1 MIIYQKPKITLVDEE
16 KAFEKNQD
24 LFMVKQNQT
33 KLAMNVNSLN
43 LIKDIWKILQK
54 ISSLMTVNNSKM

>member
-24 LFMVKQNQT
+24 LFRVKQNQT

>member
-1 MIIYQKPKITLVDEE
+1 MITYQKPKITLIDEE

-33 KLAMNVNSLN
+33 KLAMNVNSCN

-54 ISSLMTVNNSKM
+54 ISFLMTVNNSKT

>member
-1 MIIYQKPKITLVDEE
+1 MIIYQKPKITLINEE

-24 LFMVKQNQT
+24 LFMIKQNQT
-33 KLAMNVNSLN
+33 KLGMNVNSLN

-54 ISSLMTVNNSKM
+54 ISFLITVNNSKT

>member
-1 MIIYQKPKITLVDEE
+1 MIIYQKPKITLIDEE

-33 KLAMNVNSLN
+33 KLAMNVNSCN

-54 ISSLMTVNNSKM
+54 ISFLMTVNNSKT

>member
-1 MIIYQKPKITLVDEE
+1 MIIYQKPKITLIDEE

-33 KLAMNVNSLN
+33 KLAMNVNSRN

-54 ISSLMTVNNSKM
+54 ISFLMTVNNSKT